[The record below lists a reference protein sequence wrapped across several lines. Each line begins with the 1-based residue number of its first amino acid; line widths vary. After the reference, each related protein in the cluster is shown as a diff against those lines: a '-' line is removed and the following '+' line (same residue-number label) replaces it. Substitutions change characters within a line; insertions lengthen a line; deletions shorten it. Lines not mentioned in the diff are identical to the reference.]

1 MNKVL
6 EFIIRVSNQTGAGIR
21 SALNGIKSF
30 ASAVGRNLANIK
42 AGFDMAIGVGRKF
55 ASLFAAA
62 VREAFAFEQ
71 AEANFRTL
79 LGSIDK
85 AKEHIAELKAFAS
98 STPLTFDD
106 LANASKTML
115 SFGIAAEEIMPSLK
129 MLGDIS
135 LGNSQKFAGLALVFG
150 QIKSA
155 GRLMGQD
162 LLQLINQGFNP
173 LTIIAQETGKSMTE
187 LKDMMSDGAIS
198 FEMVEAAMKK
208 ATEAGGLFNG
218 AMEESAKTGAGLV
231 STLKDK
237 WADAVRTFGNAF
249 TDAAKG
255 GIQLLIDKLTYLIE
269 SGEVEVWA
277 HRVANSLS
285 GVCETIQTMADGIRG
300 ISAAVEAVWDW
311 SGASDVWHTAKGN
324 LMGVG
329 DFIGTLSGGGSFGEA
344 LNAGR
349 RTLLDEANKGN
360 YRNLIAGTGILGKG
374 EKEAALANREDEAA
388 IKAQEDAIRE
398 AARERRKAAR
408 EQQKAAEASK
418 QVTKEEK
425 DLKQM
430 MAEAEAKQADE
441 KYQKEMEKYQKEL
454 AAWEEKQARLVEK
467 EEAARRRMEEKLHNE
482 RVKMMT
488 QEVNAWQSEYQSALS
503 ALAAAEQESAKAWG
517 WYRDKDS
524 LRAQLDEERAD
535 AAAEVQFAK
544 DFERLKDKHRDWRTA
559 TDYDPNNWRS
569 LTLDET
575 ATKRVALAREE
586 EARARQYAQETAEN
600 TQRAADALELIQGTL
615 EESEGG
621 VY

>member
-21 SALNGIKSF
+21 SAFNSIKSF
-30 ASAVGRNLANIK
+30 ASAVGRNLTNIK
-42 AGFDMAIGVGRKF
+42 SGFDMAIGVVRKF
-55 ASLFAAA
+55 ASIFGAA

-218 AMEESAKTGAGLV
+218 AMEESSKTGAGLV

-255 GIQLLIDKLTYLIE
+255 GIQLLIDKLTDLVE

-277 HRVANSLS
+277 KNVANAMA
-285 GVCETIQTMADGIRG
+285 GVCNTIQTMADGIRG
-300 ISAAVEAVWDW
+300 ISAAVEAVWNW
-311 SGASDVWHTAKGN
+311 SGASDIWHTAKGRV
-324 LMGVG
+324 MGVG
-329 DFIGTLSGGGSFGEA
+329 DFVGTLAGGGALGEA
-344 LNAGR
+344 IKAGNDAFR
-349 RTLLDEANKGN
+349 DERAKGYYSN
-360 YRNLIAGTGILGKG
+360 MLMGSGVFGQSAKD
-374 EKEAALANREDEAA
+374 AALANREDEAA
-388 IKAQEDAIRE
+388 IKAQEDAIKK
-398 AARERRKAAR
+398 AAQERRRAAQ
-408 EQQKAAEASK
+408 EQKSAAEASK
-418 QVTKEEK
+418 QAAKEEK
-425 DLKQM
+425 NLKQM
-430 MAEAEAKQADE
+430 MAEVEAKQADE
-441 KYQKEMEKYQKEL
+441 KAKKEEEKYQKEL

-467 EEAARRRMEEKLHNE
+467 EEAARQRMEEKLHNE

-488 QEVNAWQSEYQSALS
+488 QEVNAWQSEYQNALS
-503 ALAAAEQESAKAWG
+503 DLATAEKESAQAWG

-544 DFERLKDKHRDWRTA
+544 DFERLKSRRSDWRTRA
-559 TDYDPNNWRS
+559 DYDPNNWRS

-575 ATKRVALAREE
+575 AVKRVALAREE
-586 EARARQYAQETAEN
+586 ENAARQYAQETALN
-600 TQRAADALELIQGTL
+600 TQRAADALEAIQAAA
-615 EESEGG
+615 EEGSD
-621 VY
+621 V

>member
-21 SALNGIKSF
+21 SAFNSIKSF
-30 ASAVGRNLANIK
+30 ASAVGRNLTNIK
-42 AGFDMAIGVGRKF
+42 SGFDMAIGVVRKF
-55 ASLFAAA
+55 ASIFGAA

-173 LTIIAQETGKSMTE
+173 LTIIAQETGKSMAE

-218 AMEESAKTGAGLV
+218 AMEESSKTGAGLV
-231 STLKDK
+231 STLKDN

-249 TDAAKG
+249 TDVAKG
-255 GIQLLIDKLTYLIE
+255 DIQKLIDKLTELIND
-269 SGEVEVWA
+269 GTIDVWA
-277 HRVANSLS
+277 AKAAKAFQWLS
-285 GVCETIQTMADGIRG
+285 EKIEDVVKGASAVWSALKWIYERSGMSDAVHAVEGVVKGA
-300 ISAAVEAVWDW
+300 SAAA
-311 SGASDVWHTAKGN
+311 
-324 LMGVG
+324 
-329 DFIGTLSGGGSFGEA
+329 GTLAGGGSLSDAGKAWDTEAAKTVVKGYYGRDLARVGAFGDEA
-344 LNAGR
+344 KKEADALDAKEAAEEKELKAIKEAAIER
-349 RTLLDEANKGN
+349 QRAAKAEKAAAQATDEANGMTK
-360 YRNLIAGTGILGKG
+360 
-374 EKEAALANREDEAA
+374 
-388 IKAQEDAIRE
+388 
-398 AARERRKAAR
+398 
-408 EQQKAAEASK
+408 QKS
-418 QVTKEEK
+418 
-425 DLKQM
+425 LKQM
-430 MAEAEAKQADE
+430 MAEAEAKQADKKAKKEEE
-441 KYQKEMEKYQKEL
+441 KYQKKL
-454 AAWEEKQARLVEK
+454 AVWEEKQARLLAK
-467 EEAARRRMEEKLHNE
+467 EEAARQRMEEKLHNK

-503 ALAAAEQESAKAWG
+503 ALATAEQKSAQAWG

-544 DFERLKDKHRDWRTA
+544 DFERLKSRRSDWRTRA
-559 TDYDPNNWRS
+559 DYDPNNWRS

-575 ATKRVALAREE
+575 AVKRVALAREE
-586 EARARQYAQETAEN
+586 ENAARQYAQETALN
-600 TQRAADALELIQGTL
+600 TQRAADALEAIQAAA
-615 EESEGG
+615 EEGSD
-621 VY
+621 V